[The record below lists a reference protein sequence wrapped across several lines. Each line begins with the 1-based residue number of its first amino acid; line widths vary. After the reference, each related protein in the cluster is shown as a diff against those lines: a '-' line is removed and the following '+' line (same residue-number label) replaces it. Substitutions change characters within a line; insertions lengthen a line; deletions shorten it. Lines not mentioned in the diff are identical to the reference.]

1 MSSQTLETDAM
12 RPTLRPLAAEFLGT
26 FLFVFVGCGSV
37 VLNTAQHGILG
48 VGGIAFA
55 HALAFAIAVTMTMNI
70 SGGHLNPAVTFGIWV
85 AGRIDARK
93 AGMYVV
99 AQLAAG
105 VLAVLVVRWAYP
117 TGAGLAASFGV
128 PRLSSDISISK
139 AIALEAVLT
148 LFLVSAVFGTVVSG
162 HAPRVGGFAIG
173 LTLLPA
179 ILVAGPLT
187 GAMLNPA
194 RAFGPALVSMD
205 WHGHIAYWLGPLLGA
220 AVAALV
226 WGKVLLPLPGD
237 PEP

>member
-1 MSSQTLETDAM
+1 M
-12 RPTLRPLAAEFLGT
+12 RPTMRPLAAEFLGT
-26 FLFVFVGCGSV
+26 FLFVFVGCGAV
-37 VLNTAQHGILG
+37 VLNAAHNNFLG
-48 VGGIAFA
+48 LGGIAFA

-70 SGGHLNPAVTFGIWV
+70 SGGHINPAVTFGLWV
-85 AGRIDARK
+85 AGRIDVRK
-93 AGMYVV
+93 AALYVAV
-99 AQLAAG
+99 QLAAA
-105 VLAVLVVRWAYP
+105 VVAVLMVRVTYP
-117 TGAGLAASFGV
+117 VGAGVATSFGV
-128 PRLSSDISISK
+128 PRLSSDISLSR

-148 LFLVSAVFGTVVSG
+148 LFLVSAVFGTAVSV

-187 GAMLNPA
+187 GAALNPA

-205 WHGHIAYWLGPLLGA
+205 WHGHIVYWLGPLLGA
-220 AVAALV
+220 AVAGLV